1 MSVWHC
7 VNRHRKSGDSRRS
20 SLIASKT
27 VSGLAAALL
36 VLPVLSSCSPTVET
50 HGHSL
55 DEAQIGKIQPGSSS
69 RQEVL
74 QLMGSPSALSTF
86 DDKAWYYVSQRTEK
100 RSFYQEGVVDQ
111 EVVTV
116 TFDDEGRVAAID
128 RHGLDQVASVDPVDR
143 VTPTAGSS
151 PSIFKQLIGNI
162 GRFGNSSAVDP
173 DS

>member
-1 MSVWHC
+1 MSVWRSLNH
-7 VNRHRKSGDSRRS
+7 HRSSMSGRRS
-20 SLIASKT
+20 VLT
-27 VSGLAAALL
+27 VFGLMIALL
-36 VLPVLSSCSPTVET
+36 AVPVLSGCTPTVET

-55 DEAQIGKIQPGSSS
+55 DEAQLAKVKPGSSS

-74 QLMGSPSALSTF
+74 QLMGSPSSLSTF
-86 DDKAWYYVSQRTEK
+86 DDTAWYYVSQRTEK
-100 RSFYQEGVVDQ
+100 TSFYQEGVVDQ

-116 TFDDEGRVAAID
+116 RFDEEGRVAAID
-128 RHGLDQVASVDPVDR
+128 RHGLDQMAAIDPVDR

-162 GRFGNSSAVDP
+162 GRFSSGNDADP

>member
-1 MSVWHC
+1 MCVRRS
-7 VNRHRKSGDSRRS
+7 VNRYR
-20 SLIASKT
+20 T
-27 VSGLAAALL
+27 AAAARPSGCTASALVCALL
-36 VLPVLSSCSPTVET
+36 AGAVLSGCAPTVET

-55 DEAQIGKIQPGSSS
+55 DEAQIAKIRPGSTS

-86 DDKAWYYVSQRTEK
+86 DDADWYYVSQRTEK

-111 EVVTV
+111 DVVAIS
-116 TFDDEGRVAAID
+116 FDDQGRVAAVD
-128 RHGLDQVASVDPVDR
+128 RHGLDQVAAVDPVDR

-151 PSIFKQLIGNI
+151 PSILNQLIGNI
-162 GRFGNSSAVDP
+162 GRFSNGTADVDP

>member
-1 MSVWHC
+1 MIPGHLLHRDRARAFGA
-7 VNRHRKSGDSRRS
+7 RHRST
-20 SLIASKT
+20 IAP
-27 VSGLAAALL
+27 LAAVVLALQTL
-36 VLPVLSSCSPTVET
+36 AGCSPTIET

-55 DEAQIGKIQPGSSS
+55 DEEQIAKIQPGSTS

-74 QLMGSPSALSTF
+74 QLMGSPSSLSTF
-86 DDKAWYYVSQRTEK
+86 DDAAWYYVSQKTEK

-111 EVVTV
+111 EVLTIS
-116 TFDDEGRVAAID
+116 FDDAGTVAAVD
-128 RHGLDQVASVDPVDR
+128 RHGLDQMASIDPVDR

-162 GRFGNSSAVDP
+162 GRFSSSGSNYDP

>member
-1 MSVWHC
+1 MPFG
-7 VNRHRKSGDSRRS
+7 RFPDDRRR
-20 SLIASKT
+20 AG
-27 VSGLAAALL
+27 SGLPVSFRALGLAIALVAAPLL
-36 VLPVLSSCSPTVET
+36 AGCTPTVET

-55 DEAQIGKIQPGSSS
+55 DEDQLSKIQLGSTS

-86 DDKAWYYVSQRTEK
+86 DDAAWYYVSQRTEK
-100 RSFYQEGVVDQ
+100 TSFYQKNVVDQ

-116 TFDDEGRVAAID
+116 TFDENDRVTAVD
-128 RHGLDQVASVDPVDR
+128 RHGLEQVASINPVDR

-151 PSIFKQLIGNI
+151 PSIWKQLIGNI
-162 GRFGNSSAVDP
+162 GRFSGSSGTDP